1 MKSKIYSLKKI
12 VELADKKFGGEF
24 NEKLFLGQLTYFK
37 DIDVVHVDYL
47 VQSYSEQEIK
57 SFLEKEVESYVKTRI

>member
-1 MKSKIYSLKKI
+1 
-12 VELADKKFGGEF
+12 
-24 NEKLFLGQLTYFK
+24 
-37 DIDVVHVDYL
+37 VHVDYL